1 LSPQIIER
9 GHSVELRTIGAAALG
24 GDYLPLK
31 QLATYTG
38 LSVRT
43 LRVHLVDRTQPLPY
57 YKIGGKILVRRADF
71 DAWAAQFRV
80 SPPTGIDHLVNDV
93 VQGLV

>member
-1 LSPQIIER
+1 LTPQIIKR
-9 GHSVELRTIGAAALG
+9 DHSVDPQTIGAAAPAS
-24 GDYLPLK
+24 DYLPLK

-43 LRVHLVDRTQPLPY
+43 LRVHLVHRTQPLPY

-80 SPPTGIDHLVNDV
+80 SPPTGIADLVNDV
-93 VQGLV
+93 VRGLV